1 MKKYLL
7 PVLLLALAAPLCRAQ
22 EDGALRSRIS
32 RDSILIGD
40 QVEWTLDFQLA
51 PGEAVSI
58 SKPGA
63 EPVPGVE
70 ALGEMALDTLSDKKG
85 TLSLRGRII
94 LTSFDSGS
102 YVLPPLYV
110 LMPRADGSIDTL
122 EYTGPRLAVNTIP
135 IDTATFQPHDIK
147 GQIRYPLTFREVI
160 PWVGLALLVSALVW
174 LLVRWIRL
182 RRQNRDFFGKPVVK
196 DPPHIVA
203 LRSLEKT
210 RAQKLW
216 QAGKQKQFYT
226 QVTDALRQ
234 YIADRFDVAALEQTS
249 AEMFRDLQ
257 DKDIE
262 PELKE
267 KLKDL
272 FTTADFV
279 KFAKHTATDEENAT
293 VLPLAVRFV
302 TTTYQAEV
310 EQDGNVDDKL
320 GLLRGG

>member
-7 PVLLLALAAPLCRAQ
+7 PVLLLTLAAPLCRAQ
-22 EDGALRSRIS
+22 DDGALRSRIS

-110 LMPRADGSIDTL
+110 LMARADGSIDTL

-147 GQIRYPLTFREVI
+147 GQIRYPVTFREVI
-160 PWVGLALLVSALVW
+160 PWVGLALLVAALVW

-279 KFAKHTATDEENAT
+279 KFAKHTASDQENENAIPT
-293 VLPLAVRFV
+293 AIRFV
-302 TTTYQAEV
+302 NETYMKEIEKEEDQ
-310 EQDGNVDDKL
+310 
-320 GLLRGG
+320 

>member
-22 EDGALRSRIS
+22 DDGALRSRIS

-85 TLSLRGRII
+85 TLSLRGRIS

-160 PWVGLALLVSALVW
+160 PWVGLALLVSAMVW

-279 KFAKHTATDEENAT
+279 KFAKHTASDQENENAIPT
-293 VLPLAVRFV
+293 AIRFV
-302 TTTYQAEV
+302 NETYMKEIEKEEDQ
-310 EQDGNVDDKL
+310 
-320 GLLRGG
+320 

>member
-22 EDGALRSRIS
+22 DDGALRSRIS

-110 LMPRADGSIDTL
+110 LMARADGSIDTL

-147 GQIRYPLTFREVI
+147 GQIRYPVTFREVI
-160 PWVGLALLVSALVW
+160 PWVGLALLVAALIW

-210 RAQKLW
+210 RAPKLW
-216 QAGKQKQFYT
+216 QAGQQKQFYT

-279 KFAKHTATDEENAT
+279 KFAKHTASDQENENAIPT
-293 VLPLAVRFV
+293 AIRFV
-302 TTTYQAEV
+302 NETYMKEIEKEEDQ
-310 EQDGNVDDKL
+310 
-320 GLLRGG
+320 

>member
-7 PVLLLALAAPLCRAQ
+7 PVLLLAIAAPLCRAQ
-22 EDGALRSRIS
+22 DDGALRSRIS

-110 LMPRADGSIDTL
+110 LMARADGSIDTL

-147 GQIRYPLTFREVI
+147 GQIRYPLTFREVV
-160 PWVGLALLVSALVW
+160 PWVGLALLVAALIW

-279 KFAKHTATDEENAT
+279 KFAKHTASDQENENAIPT
-293 VLPLAVRFV
+293 AIRFV
-302 TTTYQAEV
+302 NETYMKKEIEKEEDQ
-310 EQDGNVDDKL
+310 
-320 GLLRGG
+320 

>member
-22 EDGALRSRIS
+22 DDGALRSRIS

-110 LMPRADGSIDTL
+110 LMARADGSIDTL

-147 GQIRYPLTFREVI
+147 GQIRYPVTFREVI
-160 PWVGLALLVSALVW
+160 PWVGLALLVAALVW

-234 YIADRFDVAALEQTS
+234 YIAERFDIAALEQTS
-249 AEMFRDLQ
+249 TEMFRDLQ

-279 KFAKHTATDEENAT
+279 KFAKHTASDQENENAIPT
-293 VLPLAVRFV
+293 AIRFV
-302 TTTYQAEV
+302 NETYMKEIEKEEDQ
-310 EQDGNVDDKL
+310 
-320 GLLRGG
+320 

>member
-7 PVLLLALAAPLCRAQ
+7 PVLLFALAAPLCRAQ
-22 EDGALRSRIS
+22 DDGALRSRIS

-110 LMPRADGSIDTL
+110 LMARADGSIDTL

-160 PWVGLALLVSALVW
+160 PWVGLALLVAALVW

-234 YIADRFDVAALEQTS
+234 YIAERFDVAALEQTS

-279 KFAKHTATDEENAT
+279 KFAKHTASDQENENAIPT
-293 VLPLAVRFV
+293 AIRFV
-302 TTTYQAEV
+302 NETYMKEIEKEEDQ
-310 EQDGNVDDKL
+310 
-320 GLLRGG
+320 

>member
-22 EDGALRSRIS
+22 DDGALRSRIS

-110 LMPRADGSIDTL
+110 LMARADGSIDTL

-147 GQIRYPLTFREVI
+147 GQIRYPVTFREVI
-160 PWVGLALLVSALVW
+160 PWVGLALLVAALVW

-279 KFAKHTATDEENAT
+279 KFAKHTASDQENENAIPT
-293 VLPLAVRFV
+293 AVRFV
-302 TTTYQAEV
+302 NETYMKEIEKEEDQ
-310 EQDGNVDDKL
+310 
-320 GLLRGG
+320 

>member
-1 MKKYLL
+1 MTWKYMPLTL
-7 PVLLLALAAPLCRAQ
+7 ILVLAGLCFNGPVQAQ
-22 EDGALRSRIS
+22 DSGLQSRIS

-40 QVEWTLDFQLA
+40 QIEWSLDFQLA
-51 PGEAVSI
+51 PGEAARI
-58 SKPGA
+58 SKPGQ

-70 ALGEMALDTLSDKKG
+70 ALGDIVLDTLSTKNG
-85 TLSLRGRII
+85 TLDLRGHVT

-110 LMPRADGSIDTL
+110 LMARADGSVDTL
-122 EYTGPRLAVNTIP
+122 EYAGPRLAVNTIP
-135 IDTATFQPHDIK
+135 IDTTTFQPYDIK
-147 GQIRYPLTFREVI
+147 GQIRYPLTFKEVI
-160 PWVGLALLVSALVW
+160 PWVGLALLVAALVW
-174 LLVRWIRL
+174 LLIRWIRL

-210 RAQKLW
+210 RSQKLW

-234 YIADRFDVAALEQTS
+234 YIADRYGVAALEQTS

-257 DKDIE
+257 DKDIDSA
-262 PELKE
+262 LTE
-267 KLKDL
+267 KLKEL

-279 KFAKHTATDEENAT
+279 KFAKHNASDEENENAIPT
-293 VLPLAVRFV
+293 AIRFV
-302 TTTYQAEV
+302 NETYMKEI
-310 EQDGNVDDKL
+310 EKEEEE
-320 GLLRGG
+320 

>member
-22 EDGALRSRIS
+22 DDGALRSRIS

-110 LMPRADGSIDTL
+110 LMASADGSIDTL

-160 PWVGLALLVSALVW
+160 PWVGLALLVAALVW

-279 KFAKHTATDEENAT
+279 KFAKHTASDQENENAIPT
-293 VLPLAVRFV
+293 AIRFV
-302 TTTYQAEV
+302 NETYMKEIEKEEDQ
-310 EQDGNVDDKL
+310 
-320 GLLRGG
+320 

>member
-272 FTTADFV
+272 LTTADFV
-279 KFAKHTATDEENAT
+279 KFAKHTAWDQENGNAIPT
-293 VLPLAVRFV
+293 AIRFV
-302 TTTYQAEV
+302 NETYMKEIEKEEDQ
-310 EQDGNVDDKL
+310 
-320 GLLRGG
+320 

>member
-1 MKKYLL
+1 MKKILL
-7 PVLLLALAAPLCRAQ
+7 FVLALALGSLTCRAQ
-22 EDGALRSRIS
+22 DDGTLRSRLS

-40 QVEWTLDFQLA
+40 QIDWTIELHLA
-51 PGEAVSI
+51 PGEGVRI
-58 SKPGA
+58 DTPVDN
-63 EPVPGVE
+63 PVPGVE
-70 ALGEMALDTLSDKKG
+70 ALSKLLVDTLSAKKG
-85 TLSLRGRII
+85 AMDLRGRIV

-110 LMPRADGSIDTL
+110 LIARTDGRIDTL
-122 EYTGPRLAVNTIP
+122 EYAGPTLEVTTIP
-135 IDTATFQPHDIK
+135 IDTATFQPYDIK
-147 GQIRYPLTFREVI
+147 GQIRYPLTFKEVI
-160 PWVGLALLVSALVW
+160 PWVGLALLVAALVW

-226 QVTDALRQ
+226 QVTDAVRQ
-234 YIADRFDVAALEQTS
+234 YIAARYEIPALEQTS
-249 AEMFRDLQ
+249 AEMFQDLEG
-257 DKDIE
+257 KDID
-262 PELKE
+262 PALTD

-279 KFAKHTATDEENAT
+279 KFAKHAASDEENENAIPT
-293 VLPLAVRFV
+293 AVRFV
-302 TTTYQAEV
+302 NETYMKQV
-310 EQDGNVDDKL
+310 EEEEE
-320 GLLRGG
+320 

>member
-22 EDGALRSRIS
+22 DDGALRSRIS

-85 TLSLRGRII
+85 ILSLRGRII

-110 LMPRADGSIDTL
+110 LMARADGSIDTL

-160 PWVGLALLVSALVW
+160 PWVGLALLVAALVW

-279 KFAKHTATDEENAT
+279 KFAKHTASDQENENAIPT
-293 VLPLAVRFV
+293 AIRFV
-302 TTTYQAEV
+302 NETYMKEIEKEEDQ
-310 EQDGNVDDKL
+310 
-320 GLLRGG
+320 

>member
-22 EDGALRSRIS
+22 DDGALRSRIS

-70 ALGEMALDTLSDKKG
+70 ALGEMALDTLADKKG

-110 LMPRADGSIDTL
+110 LMARADGSIDTL

-147 GQIRYPLTFREVI
+147 GQIRYPVTFREVI
-160 PWVGLALLVSALVW
+160 PWVGLALLVAALIW

-279 KFAKHTATDEENAT
+279 KFAKHTASDQENENAIPT
-293 VLPLAVRFV
+293 AIRFV
-302 TTTYQAEV
+302 NETYMKEIEKEEDQ
-310 EQDGNVDDKL
+310 
-320 GLLRGG
+320 